1 MAEATATVFVQTAL
15 ILSAPLV
22 LASMGG
28 LTSERS
34 GVMNIALEGKMLA
47 SACVTFIV
55 AVATGNALFGIAAG
69 ICAATAL
76 ALLHAVLTQTYR
88 VDHIV
93 SGMAINA
100 LSIGGT
106 KFLAEKYGAT
116 KSGGF
121 VTITVWSYVV
131 MGVMIVA
138 ALWLFLARFKGG
150 LRLLAV
156 GNDPEKC
163 RQNGVEPI
171 PIRFRALMT
180 TGLCCGLAGSL
191 IVTNAGQFNDGM
203 TAGKGFIALAALILG
218 GWRPVPT
225 LITCLAFG
233 FIEALQLLFQGGSAM
248 GAHVPSEVYTAF
260 PYVATLVALTLMRS
274 SSNVPKGLGQH

>member
-1 MAEATATVFVQTAL
+1 MAEATTTVFIQTAM
-15 ILSAPLV
+15 ILSAPLI

-55 AVATGNALFGIAAG
+55 SVATGNAFFGILAG
-69 ICAATAL
+69 IGASIVL
-76 ALLHAVLTQTYR
+76 SLLHAVLTQAYR

-121 VTITVWSYVV
+121 MTIAVWYYVV
-131 MGVMIVA
+131 IGVMIVA
-138 ALWLFLARFKGG
+138 SLALFLARFRGG
-150 LRLLAV
+150 LRLFAV

-163 RQNGVEPI
+163 RQNGVEPV
-171 PIRFRALMT
+171 PIRFRALVT
-180 TGLCCGLAGSL
+180 TGVCCGLGGAL

-218 GWRPVPT
+218 GWRPLPT
-225 LITCLAFG
+225 LVACLAFG